1 MSGILEVVRIA
12 RPECPGGF
20 CEINKTDLKESDI
33 LFSEDAR
40 EDPRKKVKAGR
51 PAKKREE

>member
-40 EDPRKKVKAGR
+40 EDPRKEVKAGR
-51 PAKKREE
+51 PAKKR